1 MNESKVNGSHGAK
14 DKMPP
19 GPHPPKNSM
28 PNRMPSG
35 TAAKRTERTH
45 NDGWRETQKLQGSI
59 KS

>member
-28 PNRMPSG
+28 PNRMPP
-35 TAAKRTERTH
+35 
-45 NDGWRETQKLQGSI
+45 DGGQEDREDP
-59 KS
+59 